1 MDETQVPA
9 HPVVEIEV
17 SAEAVTVDGVVVDRG
32 SAGGP
37 DTTVAM
43 HLGVH
48 AAARQVAQPLA
59 RPVRAILRCGA
70 DEKRMVIHPDGTV
83 SNVEDTFPVVSLV
96 APAGSRGAPIARHAR
111 RVKVAALRAYRAKL
125 MMGAAYLAV
134 GAVLVGG
141 ILVEA
146 SGDDR
151 PSEANGAREDLAVP
165 ATGSAQAIVA
175 GTRLER
181 LPGVRNVVVTPDT
194 GGFRVRVTTGRAG
207 RVTVLAARVSGDGE
221 ARLWTIRTGKAT
233 TRTLVV
239 DDLEAA
245 VYRWTVRSPG
255 ERPVTGRVVVRP
267 TPEPPSVVTVGSST
281 EPAPSP
287 APDGDGDGTSRG
299 GDGGDAGSGDG
310 DSTLVGPTRPVD
322 PDDPMAR

>member
-1 MDETQVPA
+1 M
-9 HPVVEIEV
+9 
-17 SAEAVTVDGVVVDRG
+17 
-32 SAGGP
+32 
-37 DTTVAM
+37 
-43 HLGVH
+43 L
-48 AAARQVAQPLA
+48 
-59 RPVRAILRCGA
+59 
-70 DEKRMVIHPDGTV
+70 
-83 SNVEDTFPVVSLV
+83 
-96 APAGSRGAPIARHAR
+96 
-111 RVKVAALRAYRAKL
+111 
-125 MMGAAYLAV
+125 GAAYLAL

-151 PSEANGAREDLAVP
+151 PSEANVARDDLMAP
-165 ATGSAQAIVA
+165 APGSAQAIVA

-181 LPGVRNVVVTPDT
+181 LPGVRNVVVSPDT

-207 RVTVLAARVSGDGE
+207 RVTVLAARLSGDGE
-221 ARLWTIRTGKAT
+221 ARLWTIRTEKAR

-239 DDLEAA
+239 DDLPAG

-267 TPEPPSVVTVGSST
+267 MPEPPPVVSVGST
-281 EPAPSP
+281 AEPAPP
-287 APDGDGDGTSRG
+287 PTPDDDGTSRDS
-299 GDGGDAGSGDG
+299 DGGDAGDTGSGDG